1 MDEKK
6 LAVIL
11 GALLHDIGKFMQR
24 AELEKDFPDI
34 KSNYNEFCPTP
45 TSYLHSAHSA
55 FFVERFLPGSLANNN
70 IKKEL
75 YNACRHHCD
84 PQIEDI
90 YKMADRLSAG
100 MERFGEVKQNNK
112 YKTVRLRSIFD
123 NIEMS
128 FSIKDL
134 FGNYQ
139 PRWYYPLT
147 QLNWKPDIFPRHEKK
162 WKIKGCTVGS
172 ESPVQEYND
181 LWNQF
186 IKELEELKPLQNDNY
201 HFIFNEL
208 FYLLQKYTW
217 CIPSATNVFPAD
229 ISLFDHLKTTAAI
242 AACIYDSSMK
252 GFEDDREF
260 LLMGAD
266 ISGIQSF
273 IFRIA
278 RSQGIG
284 GISKRLR
291 GRSFYLMML
300 SEIIC
305 RHLLSSLDLTPANIN
320 FCGGGNMELLLPNT
334 KNVLEWLNR
343 FECEINEWLLNEFKG
358 QLAIN
363 VAKVPMSQGDLNSNF
378 GAMKN
383 KLQNR
388 LSLAKKHKFK
398 EQTGS
403 KNFWIRHEKPLS
415 SPVRICRSCNL
426 MQAPDSDV
434 LCSQCSKQKK
444 IGEVLPKTKALL
456 FLSGMNEKNTNIPYE
471 SITFGN
477 FGTVCLLKKEESLKP
492 GVNNCYAEMLSI
504 NFEEHVSKGFYCL
517 SNILPTTKREMV
529 LETEKDLSSKTDYER
544 EGRVKI
550 DQTLSFTTIAKM
562 AEGDSK
568 LGLLKMDVD
577 NLGQIFSIG
586 FRADGSIQSSPSRF
600 LSISRVS
607 TLSRELTYFLN
618 GLIAWACEQIAEK
631 WKNNSSWGSKVR
643 YNNSD
648 ISNIFYVVFSGGDDL
663 FIIGPWDQIITLAH
677 LIRSM
682 FKDFT
687 CHNPNF
693 TISAGIFICKPKYPI
708 SLAAKKVEE
717 ALERSKVRGK
727 NRITLFGDTVSWN
740 YEDKEKSRIFDDTI
754 MSRYTTFESSEI
766 GSETIQLSNKPESIE
781 EMVVPLTRLVKFQEH
796 LLSLYKSKKM
806 PRGFVHRLIEGQK
819 MFFPKIYNLD
829 KEREEEIHNAMI
841 FPYLFYIMNRNLA
854 PDVRQD
860 LQQDLITGG
869 EAISVLRQIKI
880 PASMF
885 LMKTRT
891 S

>member
-24 AELEKDFPDI
+24 AELEKHFPDI

-55 FFVERFLPGSLANNN
+55 FFVERFLPESLVNNN

-84 PQIEDI
+84 PQIVDI
-90 YKMADRLSAG
+90 YKLADRLSAG
-100 MERFGEVKQNNK
+100 MERFGEVKQNKK
-112 YKTVRLRSIFD
+112 YKKVRLHSIFD

-134 FGNYQ
+134 PDKYQ

-147 QLNWKPDIFPRHEKK
+147 QLNLKPDIFPRHEKE
-162 WKIKGCTVGS
+162 WEMKGCTVGS
-172 ESPVQEYND
+172 ESLVREYND

-186 IKELEELKPLQNDNY
+186 IKELEDLKPRQNNNY

-229 ISLFDHLKTTAAI
+229 ISLFDHLKTTSAI
-242 AACIYDSSMK
+242 AACIYDSSIK
-252 GFEDDREF
+252 GFEDDKEF

-278 RSQGIG
+278 RAQGVG

-305 RHLLSSLDLTPANIN
+305 RHLISSLDLTPTNIN

-334 KNVLEWLNR
+334 KNVLKWLND
-343 FECEINEWLLNEFKG
+343 FEYGINEWLLNEFKG
-358 QLAIN
+358 QLALNI
-363 VAKVPMSQGDLNSNF
+363 AQVPMSRDELNNNF
-378 GAMKN
+378 GAMKT

-388 LSLAKKHKFK
+388 LSLSKKHKFK

-403 KNFWIRHEKPLS
+403 KDFWIRQEKPLS

-426 MQAPDSDV
+426 MQVPDSDV
-434 LCSQCSKQKK
+434 ICSQCSKQKK
-444 IGEVLPKTKALL
+444 IGEALPKTKALL
-456 FLSGMNEKNTNIPYE
+456 FLSNMNEQLPNITSE

-477 FGTVCLLKKEESLKP
+477 FGTVYLLEGQESLKP
-492 GVNNCYAEMLSI
+492 DVNNGYAEVLSI
-504 NFEEHVSKGFYCL
+504 NFAEQRSKGFYCL
-517 SNILPTTKREMV
+517 SNILPTAKKEMV
-529 LETEKDLSSKTDYER
+529 LETEKDQYGETDFER
-544 EGRVKI
+544 EGRVRI
-550 DQTLSFTTIAKM
+550 NQTLSFTTLAKM

-568 LGLLKMDVD
+568 LGFLKMDVD
-577 NLGQIFSIG
+577 NLGQVFSIG
-586 FRADGSIQSSPSRF
+586 LHTDASTQKSPSSF
-600 LSISRVS
+600 NSISRVS

-618 GLIAWACEQIAEK
+618 GLIVLACEQISEQ
-631 WKNNSSWGSKVR
+631 WKINSSWGNRVG

-687 CHNPNF
+687 CHNPNL

-717 ALERSKVRGK
+717 ALDRSKRKGK
-727 NRITLFGDTVSWN
+727 NRITLFGNTVSWN
-740 YEDKEKSRIFDDTI
+740 YENKEKSCIFDDTI
-754 MSRYTTFESSEI
+754 LSRYTTFESSEI
-766 GSETIQLSNKPESIE
+766 GSETIYLHDKAESIAE
-781 EMVVPLTRLVKFQEH
+781 TVVPLTRLVKLQEH
-796 LLSLYKSKKM
+796 LLRLYKSKKM
-806 PRGFVHRLIEGQK
+806 PRGFVHRLLEGQK
-819 MFFPKIYNLD
+819 MFFPKTYNLD
-829 KEREEEIHNAMI
+829 KEREEETHNTMI
-841 FPYLFYIMNRNLA
+841 FPYLFYIMQRNLA
-854 PDVRQD
+854 PDVRQEI
-860 LQQDLITGG
+860 QQDLITRG
-869 EAISVLRQIKI
+869 EAISLLRQIKI

-891 S
+891 G